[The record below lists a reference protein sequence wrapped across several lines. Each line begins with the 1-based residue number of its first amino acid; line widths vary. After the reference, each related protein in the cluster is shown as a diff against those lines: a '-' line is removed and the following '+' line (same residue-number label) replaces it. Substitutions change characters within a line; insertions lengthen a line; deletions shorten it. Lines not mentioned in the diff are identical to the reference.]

1 MLKGFKERSVFDS
14 IEYFVSVLIA
24 FFLLVDQKIVTYL
37 IAALG
42 LNAIISA
49 IVRGGKRLHRIH
61 LFFPLL
67 FLIYLIGLLFT
78 DNYDY
83 GWKDIE
89 TRLSFFLF
97 PVIYGTFKRE
107 RALNL
112 STFFWGFAL
121 GATVYLGIS
130 LKEASACMEVERS
143 RFCFESYQLSR
154 WIHPTYAAIY
164 LIVGSAFLLA
174 DAFQKKSPVWKK
186 ILAPLVSMVFYYFV
200 YKFYSLGPWISF
212 VGMITTIG
220 FAFFYFRKKMHMF
233 FIGMAVFLGACFL
246 AVQQLD
252 LLKSD
257 YNAVR
262 KELNAYFSNTDAYI
276 EANKNSPG
284 SVNARLLIWN
294 VSVEMIADHPFGV
307 GTGDGKDVLMD
318 YYRQKGMDAFA
329 DRQLNPHC
337 QYLQTAVAVG
347 ILPALLMLF
356 AMGYFLRMGFRYKNY
371 FLLILVATFATGC
384 LFESILERQWGIIFF
399 LFFLSVILTKLKAYS
414 GDSTAFPK

>member
-1 MLKGFKERSVFDS
+1 
-14 IEYFVSVLIA
+14 
-24 FFLLVDQKIVTYL
+24 
-37 IAALG
+37 
-42 LNAIISA
+42 
-49 IVRGGKRLHRIH
+49 
-61 LFFPLL
+61 
-67 FLIYLIGLLFT
+67 
-78 DNYDY
+78 
-83 GWKDIE
+83 
-89 TRLSFFLF
+89 
-97 PVIYGTFKRE
+97 
-107 RALNL
+107 
-112 STFFWGFAL
+112 
-121 GATVYLGIS
+121 
-130 LKEASACMEVERS
+130 
-143 RFCFESYQLSR
+143 
-154 WIHPTYAAIY
+154 
-164 LIVGSAFLLA
+164 
-174 DAFQKKSPVWKK
+174 
-186 ILAPLVSMVFYYFV
+186 
-200 YKFYSLGPWISF
+200 
-212 VGMITTIG
+212 
-220 FAFFYFRKKMHMF
+220 
-233 FIGMAVFLGACFL
+233 VFLGACFL

-294 VSVEMIADHPFGV
+294 VSIEMIADHPFGV

-347 ILPALLMLF
+347 IIPALLLLF
-356 AMGYFLRMGFRYKNY
+356 AMGYFMRMGFRYKNY